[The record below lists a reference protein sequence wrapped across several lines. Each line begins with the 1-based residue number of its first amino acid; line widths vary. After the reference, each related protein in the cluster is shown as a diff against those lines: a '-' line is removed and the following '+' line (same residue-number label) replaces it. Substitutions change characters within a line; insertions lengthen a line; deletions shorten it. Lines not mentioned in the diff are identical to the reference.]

1 MLCLIFFLSEKSSVF
16 LDSLLENDHQ
26 GGGVG
31 IKVDYLSV
39 GLIVTEVVHNEGQG
53 FLIWAKWAAAQGTEG
68 EVRPGRHTSLDRR

>member
-1 MLCLIFFLSEKSSVF
+1 M
-16 LDSLLENDHQ
+16 
-26 GGGVG
+26 G